1 MYSEKLLEDF
11 NEKNQ
16 GVYSDKILSQ
26 LKMSDLFIN
35 NISPVPNFFS
45 NTSNI
50 DLNLIN
56 NISSG
61 FPFNQGESNNVFQ
74 KPMDL
79 QFTNTLGMNKSNM
92 DFSKNKNTARKFN
105 TENPNMNKNSGESLN
120 KETKIINLN
129 KIHKP
134 FVTNSCNT
142 ANNSNDRMDRE
153 FISKMRRR
161 SIKNNKIVFVHS
173 ANAAAARKIANEAKV
188 CF

>member
-45 NTSNI
+45 NNSNI

-56 NISSG
+56 NISS
-61 FPFNQGESNNVFQ
+61 VFQ